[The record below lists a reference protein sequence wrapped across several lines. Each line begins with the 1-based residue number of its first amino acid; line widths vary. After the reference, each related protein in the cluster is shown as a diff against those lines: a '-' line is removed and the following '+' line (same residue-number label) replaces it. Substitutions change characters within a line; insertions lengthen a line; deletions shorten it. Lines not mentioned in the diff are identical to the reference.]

1 MSEEKRLDTAANEQ
15 PKKKTKEQLYIDEAA
30 KAGAREVLHLQHKV
44 FTINYYRATEDALR
58 AYIKVKRQLE
68 HP

>member
-30 KAGAREVLHLQHKV
+30 KAGAREVLHLRTR
-44 FTINYYRATEDALR
+44 FSPSTTTAPPRTR
-58 AYIKVKRQLE
+58 
-68 HP
+68 